1 MSEKKKRGRKAAV
14 KKSDA
19 KKRQKGT
26 AKSVST
32 SNGAAPSTPDDQAQ
46 AATGLPVF
54 YTRPEILSPSV
65 HGNLKLDPAV
75 DFSFASSSN
84 AIPLNVAEFPLAA
97 HHYPI
102 VFVNADYPVS
112 MAITGLRMTENIFV
126 GKDGTWAEHTYIPAY
141 ARRYPF
147 VFMRDI
153 EANKLTLCID
163 RDSTALTEN
172 GGDALFDGND
182 MSEVTKHALDLC
194 VTYQQNTQQSEMVG
208 EQLKEANLLTPNSGT
223 FTLPSGEQL
232 LLTDFLVVDE
242 QRLNDLSDA
251 EFVKLRQNGALA
263 AIYMHLASLS
273 NWINLVQK
281 TAPGT

>member
-1 MSEKKKRGRKAAV
+1 MSEKKKRVRKAG
-14 KKSDA
+14 A
-19 KKRQKGT
+19 KKRGT
-26 AKSVST
+26 AKPRKST
-32 SNGAAPSTPDDQAQ
+32 AKSAAKQNGAAPATTNTQTPAH
-46 AATGLPVF
+46 TGLPVF
-54 YTRPEILSPSV
+54 YTRPEILNPSL
-65 HGNLKLDPAV
+65 HGNLKLDTTV
-75 DFSFASSSN
+75 DFSFASGSN

-102 VFVNADYPVS
+102 VFVNADTPVS

-126 GKDGTWAEHTYIPAY
+126 GADNLWAEHTYIPAY
-141 ARRYPF
+141 VRRYPF

-163 RDSTALTEN
+163 RDSKALTETS
-172 GGDALFDGND
+172 GDALFDGND
-182 MSEVTKHALDLC
+182 MSAVTKRALDLC
-194 VTYQQNTQQSEMVG
+194 VTYQQNTQQSELVG
-208 EQLKEANLLTPNSGT
+208 EQLREADLLTPNSGT
-223 FTLPSGEQL
+223 FTLPSGQQL

-251 EFVKLRQNGALA
+251 QFVKLRKNGALA

-281 TAPGT
+281 TKSGT